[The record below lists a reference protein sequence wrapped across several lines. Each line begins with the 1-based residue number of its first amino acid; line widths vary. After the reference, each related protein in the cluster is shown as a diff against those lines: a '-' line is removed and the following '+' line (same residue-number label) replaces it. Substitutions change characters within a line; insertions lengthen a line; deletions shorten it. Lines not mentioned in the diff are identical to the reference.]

1 MSTQNITPE
10 FASAYARAISRTT
23 SVMAD
28 ATNPFHKNVY
38 ATLEAHISATKT
50 IFASEGLAIVQFPV
64 SNEKSVGI
72 ETMVL
77 HESGGFISR
86 HVCIPVSDGIK
97 GQDAGSLFS
106 YLRRYAIA
114 SVANVAT
121 SDDDGEV
128 DRVVRSV
135 VTNSPQPVAKP
146 VAKVSEA
153 KAIEQ
158 AYKAKEYPTDSAG
171 DDMKLILHFG
181 KNKGKA
187 LYELPSNSL
196 DWYIEKFE
204 AKPYNGVVNPLD
216 TKLREALDNIVAS
229 RKSKPSSDDVP
240 F

>member
-1 MSTQNITPE
+1 M
-10 FASAYARAISRTT
+10 
-23 SVMAD
+23 
-28 ATNPFHKNVY
+28 
-38 ATLEAHISATKT
+38 
-50 IFASEGLAIVQFPV
+50 QFPV
-64 SNEKSVGI
+64 SNEKSIGI

-77 HESGGFISR
+77 HESGGYISR
-86 HVCIPVSDGIK
+86 NVCMPVNDGIK

-121 SDDDGEV
+121 SDDDGEA

-171 DDMKLILHFG
+171 EDMKLVLHFG

-204 AKPYNGVVNPLD
+204 AKPYNGAVNPLD
-216 TKLREALDNIVAS
+216 TKLREALDNIAAS
-229 RKSKPSSDDVP
+229 RKAKPSSDDVP